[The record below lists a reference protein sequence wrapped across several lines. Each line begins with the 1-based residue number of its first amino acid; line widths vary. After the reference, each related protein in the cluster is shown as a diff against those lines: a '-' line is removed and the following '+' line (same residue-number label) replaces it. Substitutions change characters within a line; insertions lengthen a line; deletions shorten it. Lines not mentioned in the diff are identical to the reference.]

1 VATLPTPSQPRQ
13 WNLWELERLARE
25 AAAEDPGRGQ
35 ELGYLLV
42 PLREYANADGVLP
55 VQFDDLV
62 RESFGDL
69 LADRVG

>member
-1 VATLPTPSQPRQ
+1 
-13 WNLWELERLARE
+13 
-25 AAAEDPGRGQ
+25 
-35 ELGYLLV
+35 V